1 MNQRVAPTPL
11 EQIMVSSSTFLKPL
25 SQLAG
30 RKYAVGATLLI
41 AISGLLS
48 ACSGG
53 GKRPDPAPLAANVPL
68 IGVKQA
74 WVSRIGE
81 VPAGAAPAVVGNT
94 VVVAAAD
101 GTVAAIDALS
111 GRDIWRSSVGGAV
124 ATGAGTDG
132 KLVAVITR
140 GNEVVTLEAGKQ
152 LWKAKLPAQAFTAP
166 FVAGARVFVLLADR
180 SVHAFDG
187 ATGRKLWAQQR
198 PSEPLVL
205 SKAGTMLAVGD
216 TLVVGLGGRLVGLN
230 PANGSIRWE
239 APIAS
244 PRGTNDVER
253 LVDLV
258 GITSRIGD
266 VVCARAFQAAV
277 GCVNAA
283 RGTVL
288 WNRPANGQEG
298 IHGDSNLLF
307 GTEADGKLIAW
318 RRSDGQPAW
327 QTDRLLYRS
336 LSAPLVVGRSV
347 VVGDSVG
354 NLHMLSREDGSPL
367 NRLTTDG
374 SAIVGNPVLA
384 GDSLVAVTKSGSVF
398 GFRPE

>member
-1 MNQRVAPTPL
+1 MSSCSSNFQSFRVIAG
-11 EQIMVSSSTFLKPL
+11 MKPAR
-25 SQLAG
+25 SAII
-30 RKYAVGATLLI
+30 LI
-41 AISGLLS
+41 AAAMLLA

-53 GKRPDPAPLAANVPL
+53 SKRPEPAPLAANVPL

-74 WVSRIGE
+74 WASRIGD
-81 VPAGAAPAVVGNT
+81 VPPGAGPTVVGNT
-94 VVVAAAD
+94 VVVAAVD
-101 GTVAAIDALS
+101 GTVAAIDAAS
-111 GRDIWRSSVGGAV
+111 GRDLWRGTAGAGIV
-124 ATGAGTDG
+124 TGAGTDG
-132 KLVAVITR
+132 KLTAVITR
-140 GNEVVTLEAGKQ
+140 DNEVVTLDAGKL

-166 FVAGARVFVLLADR
+166 FVGGARVFVVLADK

-187 ATGRKLWAQQR
+187 ATGKKLWTQQR

-205 SKAGTMLAVGD
+205 SKAGTILAVGD

-230 PANGSIRWE
+230 PGNGSVRWE

-253 LVDLV
+253 LVDIV

-277 GCVNAA
+277 GCVNAS
-283 RGTVL
+283 RGTLL
-288 WNRPANGQEG
+288 WNRPANGAEG
-298 IHGDSNLLF
+298 IHGDGNLIF
-307 GTEADGKLIAW
+307 GTESDGKLVAW
-318 RRSDGQPAW
+318 RRADGQPAW
-327 QTDRLLYRS
+327 QTDRLQYRT

-347 VVGDSVG
+347 VVGDNAG

-374 SAIVGNPVLA
+374 SAIIGSPVLA
-384 GDSLVAVTKSGSVF
+384 GDSLVAVTKSGGVF

>member
-1 MNQRVAPTPL
+1 MP
-11 EQIMVSSSTFLKPL
+11 SSTSFLKRFSP
-25 SQLAG
+25 LAG
-30 RKYAVGATLLI
+30 IEYARNATILIVSAVLL
-41 AISGLLS
+41 A

-53 GKRPDPAPLAANVPL
+53 SRRPEPAPLAANVPL

-74 WVSRIGE
+74 WASRIGE
-81 VPAGAAPAVVGNT
+81 VPPGAGPTVVGNT

-111 GRDIWRSSVGGAV
+111 GRDIWRTSVGASIV
-124 ATGAGTDG
+124 TGAGTDG
-132 KLVAVITR
+132 KLAAVITR
-140 GNEVVTLEAGKQ
+140 DNEVVALDAGKQ
-152 LWKAKLPAQAFTAP
+152 IWKTKLPAQAFTAP
-166 FVAGARVFVLLADR
+166 FVAGARVFVLLGDR

-187 ATGRKLWAQQR
+187 ASGKTLWSQQR

-205 SKAGTMLAVGD
+205 SKAGTILAVGD

-230 PANGSIRWE
+230 PSNGSVRWE

-283 RGTVL
+283 RGTLL
-288 WNRPANGQEG
+288 WNRPANGAEG
-298 IHGDSNLLF
+298 IHGDGNLVF
-307 GTEADGKLIAW
+307 GTETDGKLIAW
-318 RRSDGQPAW
+318 RRADGQPAW
-327 QTDRLLYRS
+327 QTDRLLYRT

-347 VVGDSVG
+347 VVGDSIG
-354 NLHMLSREDGSPL
+354 NLHMLSREDGSAL

-374 SAIVGNPVLA
+374 SAIVGSPVLA
-384 GDSLVAVTKSGSVF
+384 GDALVAVTKSGGVF

>member
-1 MNQRVAPTPL
+1 MSFSYSV
-11 EQIMVSSSTFLKPL
+11 LKPF
-25 SQLAG
+25 SQKTG
-30 RKYAVGATLLI
+30 VKYARVATLLI
-41 AISGLLS
+41 ASAILLS

-74 WVSRIGE
+74 WVNRIGE

-94 VVVAAAD
+94 VVVAAID

-111 GRDIWRSSVGGAV
+111 GRDIWRGSAGSSL
-124 ATGAGTDG
+124 ATGAGSDG
-132 KLVAVITR
+132 KTAAVITR
-140 GNEVVTLEAGKQ
+140 DNEVVALDNGKQ
-152 LWKAKLPAQAFTAP
+152 IWKAKLPAQAFTAP
-166 FVAGARVFVLLADR
+166 LVAGARVFVVLADR

-187 ATGRKLWAQQR
+187 LSGKKLWTNQR
-198 PSEPLVL
+198 SNTEPLVL
-205 SKAGTMLAVGD
+205 SKAGTILAVGD
-216 TLVVGLGGRLVGLN
+216 TLIVGQGGRLVGLN
-230 PANGSIRWE
+230 PSNGSIRWE

-253 LVDLV
+253 LVDMV
-258 GITSRIGD
+258 GSTSRIGD

-283 RGTVL
+283 RGTLL
-288 WNRPANGQEG
+288 WNKSANGAEG
-298 IHGDSNLLF
+298 VHGDGNLVF
-307 GTEADGKLIAW
+307 GTESDGKVVAW
-318 RRSDGQPAW
+318 RRADGTNAW
-327 QTDRLLYRS
+327 ASERLQYRS

-347 VVGDSVG
+347 VIGDGNG

-374 SAIVGNPVLA
+374 SAIIGNPVLA
-384 GDSLVAVTKSGSVF
+384 GDALVAVTKSGGVF

>member
-1 MNQRVAPTPL
+1 MSFPYSV
-11 EQIMVSSSTFLKPL
+11 LKPF
-25 SQLAG
+25 SQKADVKSA
-30 RKYAVGATLLI
+30 RGATLLI
-41 AISGLLS
+41 ASAILLS

-74 WVSRIGE
+74 WVNRIGE

-94 VVVAAAD
+94 VVVAAID

-111 GRDIWRSSVGGAV
+111 GRDIWRGSAGSTL
-124 ATGAGTDG
+124 ATGAGSDG
-132 KLVAVITR
+132 KTAAVITR
-140 GNEVVTLEAGKQ
+140 DNEVVALDNGKQ
-152 LWKAKLPAQAFTAP
+152 IWKAKLPAQAFTAP
-166 FVAGARVFVLLADR
+166 LVAGARVFVVLADR

-187 ATGRKLWAQQR
+187 ANGKKLWTNQR
-198 PSEPLVL
+198 SNTEPLVL
-205 SKAGTMLAVGD
+205 SKAGTILAVGD
-216 TLVVGLGGRLVGLN
+216 TLVVGQGGRLVGLN
-230 PANGSIRWE
+230 PSNGSIRWE

-253 LVDLV
+253 LVDMV
-258 GITSRIGD
+258 GSTSRIGD

-283 RGTVL
+283 RGTLL
-288 WNRPANGQEG
+288 WNKPANGAEG
-298 IHGDSNLLF
+298 VHGDGNLVF
-307 GTEADGKLIAW
+307 GTESDGKVVAW
-318 RRSDGQPAW
+318 RRADGTNAW
-327 QTDRLLYRS
+327 ASERLQYRS

-347 VVGDSVG
+347 VIGDGNG

-374 SAIVGNPVLA
+374 SAIISNPVLA
-384 GDSLVAVTKSGSVF
+384 GDALVAVTKSGGVF

>member
-1 MNQRVAPTPL
+1 MRSD
-11 EQIMVSSSTFLKPL
+11 SSAHRKLKMSFLSPVLKPFSL
-25 SQLAG
+25 IAG
-30 RKYAVGATLLI
+30 MKYAQSAIVLI
-41 AISGLLS
+41 ASAALLA

-74 WVSRIGE
+74 WASRIGE
-81 VPAGAAPAVVGNT
+81 VPSGAGPTVVGNI
-94 VVVAAAD
+94 VVVASAD
-101 GTVAAIDALS
+101 GTVAAIDAQS
-111 GRDIWRSSVGGAV
+111 GRDVWRGSAGAPV
-124 ATGAGTDG
+124 VTGAGTDG
-132 KLVAVITR
+132 KLTAVITQD
-140 GNEVVTLEAGKQ
+140 NEVVALDSGKL
-152 LWKAKLPAQAFTAP
+152 LWKTKLPARAFTAP

-187 ATGRKLWAQQR
+187 ASGKKLWTQQR

-205 SKAGTMLAVGD
+205 SKAGSMLAVGD

-230 PANGSIRWE
+230 PSNGSVRWE
-239 APIAS
+239 APIAA

-283 RGTVL
+283 RGTLL
-288 WNRPANGQEG
+288 WNRPANGAEG
-298 IHGDSNLLF
+298 LHGDGNLVF
-307 GTEADGKLIAW
+307 GTESDGKLIAW

-327 QTDRLLYRS
+327 STDRLLYRT

-347 VVGDSVG
+347 VVGDSIG
-354 NLHMLSREDGSPL
+354 NLHMLSREDGSAL

-374 SAIVGNPVLA
+374 SAIIGGPVLA
-384 GDSLVAVTKSGSVF
+384 GDALVVVTKSGGVF

>member
-1 MNQRVAPTPL
+1 MSFSYSV
-11 EQIMVSSSTFLKPL
+11 LKPF
-25 SQLAG
+25 SQKADVKSA
-30 RKYAVGATLLI
+30 RGATLLI
-41 AISGLLS
+41 ASAILLS

-74 WVSRIGE
+74 WVNRIGE

-94 VVVAAAD
+94 VVVAAID

-111 GRDIWRSSVGGAV
+111 GRDIWRGSAGSTL
-124 ATGAGTDG
+124 ATGAGSDG
-132 KLVAVITR
+132 KTAAVITR
-140 GNEVVTLEAGKQ
+140 DNEVVALDNGKQ
-152 LWKAKLPAQAFTAP
+152 IWKAKLPAQAFTAP
-166 FVAGARVFVLLADR
+166 LVAGARVFVVLADR

-187 ATGRKLWAQQR
+187 ANGKKLWTNQR
-198 PSEPLVL
+198 SNTEPLVL
-205 SKAGTMLAVGD
+205 SKAGTILAVGD
-216 TLVVGLGGRLVGLN
+216 TLVVGQGGRLVGLN
-230 PANGSIRWE
+230 PSNGSIRWE

-253 LVDLV
+253 LVDMV
-258 GITSRIGD
+258 GSTSRIGD

-283 RGTVL
+283 RGTLL
-288 WNRPANGQEG
+288 WNKPANGAEG
-298 IHGDSNLLF
+298 VHGDGNLVF
-307 GTEADGKLIAW
+307 GTESDGKVVAW
-318 RRSDGQPAW
+318 RRADGTNAW
-327 QTDRLLYRS
+327 ASERLQYRS

-347 VVGDSVG
+347 VIGDGNG

-374 SAIVGNPVLA
+374 SAIIGNPVLA
-384 GDSLVAVTKSGSVF
+384 GDALVAVTKSGGVF

>member
-1 MNQRVAPTPL
+1 MPFSYSV
-11 EQIMVSSSTFLKPL
+11 LKPFKPFTVVNTARSATVL
-25 SQLAG
+25 IVSALLLA
-30 RKYAVGATLLI
+30 
-41 AISGLLS
+41 

-53 GKRPDPAPLAANVPL
+53 SKRPEPAPLAANVPL

-74 WVSRIGE
+74 WASRIGE
-81 VPAGAAPAVVGNT
+81 VPAGASPNVVGNT

-101 GTVAAIDALS
+101 GTVAAIDAAS
-111 GRDIWRSSVGGAV
+111 GRDIWRGSAGAPV
-124 ATGAGTDG
+124 VTGAGTDG
-132 KLVAVITR
+132 KVVAVITKD
-140 GNEVVTLEAGKQ
+140 NEVVALESGKQ

-166 FVAGARVFVLLADR
+166 FVGGARVFVLLADR

-187 ATGRKLWAQQR
+187 ASGKKLWTQQR
-198 PSEPLVL
+198 TATEPLVL
-205 SKAGTMLAVGD
+205 SKAGTILAVGD
-216 TLVVGLGGRLVGLN
+216 TLVVGQGGRLVGLN
-230 PANGSIRWE
+230 PGNGSVRWE

-258 GITSRIGD
+258 GNTSRIGD

-277 GCVNAA
+277 GCVNAS
-283 RGTVL
+283 RGTLL
-288 WNRPANGQEG
+288 WNRPANGAEG
-298 IHGDSNLLF
+298 IHGDGSLVF
-307 GTEADGKLIAW
+307 GTETDGKLIAW
-318 RRSDGQPAW
+318 RRTDGQQAW
-327 QTDRLLYRS
+327 ASERLLYRT

-347 VVGDSVG
+347 VVGDNSG

-374 SAIVGNPVLA
+374 SAIIGSPVLA
-384 GDSLVAVTKSGSVF
+384 GDSLVAVTKSGGVF

>member
-1 MNQRVAPTPL
+1 MTSH
-11 EQIMVSSSTFLKPL
+11 SSFFKPFRA
-25 SQLAG
+25 LAVI
-30 RKYAVGATLLI
+30 KPAQSAIILI
-41 AISGLLS
+41 ATSMLLS

-53 GKRPDPAPLAANVPL
+53 SKRPEPAPLAANVPL

-74 WVSRIGE
+74 WASRIGE
-81 VPAGAAPAVVGNT
+81 VPAGAGPTVVGNT

-101 GTVAAIDALS
+101 GTVAAIDAAS
-111 GRDIWRSSVGGAV
+111 GRDLWRSTAGAPL

-132 KLVAVITR
+132 KFTAVVTK
-140 GNEVVTLEAGKQ
+140 GNEVVTFDAGKL
-152 LWKAKLPAQAFTAP
+152 LWRAKLPAQAFTAP
-166 FVAGARVFVLLADR
+166 FVGGARVFVVLADK
-180 SVHAFDG
+180 SVHAFDSVSG
-187 ATGRKLWAQQR
+187 KKLWSQQR
-198 PSEPLVL
+198 PSDPLVL
-205 SKAGTMLAVGD
+205 SKPGTILAVGD

-230 PANGSIRWE
+230 PGNGSVRWE
-239 APIAS
+239 VPIAS

-253 LVDLV
+253 LVDMV
-258 GITSRIGD
+258 GSTSRIGD

-283 RGTVL
+283 RGTLL
-288 WNRPANGQEG
+288 WNRPANGAEG
-298 IHGDSNLLF
+298 IHGDGNLLF
-307 GTEADGKLIAW
+307 GTEADGKLVAW
-318 RRSDGQPAW
+318 RRSDGQNAW
-327 QTDRLLYRS
+327 QSERLLYRS

-347 VVGDSVG
+347 VIGDNAG

-384 GDSLVAVTKSGSVF
+384 GDALVAVTKSGGVF

>member
-1 MNQRVAPTPL
+1 MPFHTSLFRPFGHLARMQ
-11 EQIMVSSSTFLKPL
+11 STF
-25 SQLAG
+25 
-30 RKYAVGATLLI
+30 I
-41 AISGLLS
+41 AITLIVTSGLMT

-53 GKRPDPAPLAANVPL
+53 SKRPEPAPLAANVPL

-81 VPAGAAPAVVGNT
+81 VPAGAGPSVVGN
-94 VVVAAAD
+94 VVVLASAD
-101 GTVAAIDALS
+101 GTVAAIDAAS
-111 GRDIWRSSVGGAV
+111 GRDIWRGSAGAPA
-124 ATGAGTDG
+124 ATGAATDG
-132 KLVAVITR
+132 KIAAVITR
-140 GNEVVTLEAGKQ
+140 DNEVVALDAGK
-152 LWKAKLPAQAFTAP
+152 LVWKAKLPAKAFTAP
-166 FVAGARVFVLLADR
+166 FVAGERVFVLLADR

-187 ATGRKLWAQQR
+187 LNGKKLWANQR
-198 PSEPLVL
+198 SNTEPLVL
-205 SKAGTMLAVGD
+205 SKAGSILAVGD
-216 TLVVGLGGRLVGLN
+216 TLVVGQGGRLVGLN
-230 PANGSIRWE
+230 PGNGSVRWE
-239 APIAS
+239 VPIAS

-258 GITSRIGD
+258 GSTSRVGD

-283 RGTVL
+283 RGTLL
-288 WNRPANGQEG
+288 WNRPANGAEG
-298 IHGDSNLLF
+298 IHGDGNFIF

-347 VVGDSVG
+347 VIGDSSG
-354 NLHMLSREDGSPL
+354 NLHMLSRENGSPL

-374 SAIVGNPVLA
+374 SAIVGSPVLA
-384 GDSLVAVTKSGSVF
+384 GDSLVAVTKSGGVF

>member
-1 MNQRVAPTPL
+1 MPFSYS
-11 EQIMVSSSTFLKPL
+11 ILKPFKPF
-25 SQLAG
+25 AG
-30 RKYAVGATLLI
+30 MNTARSATVLI
-41 AISGLLS
+41 ASAVLLA

-53 GKRPDPAPLAANVPL
+53 SKRPEPAPLAANVPL

-74 WVSRIGE
+74 WANRIGE
-81 VPAGAAPAVVGNT
+81 VPAGASPNVVGNT
-94 VVVAAAD
+94 VVVASAD
-101 GTVAAIDALS
+101 GTVAAIDAAS
-111 GRDIWRSSVGGAV
+111 GRDIWRGSAGAPV
-124 ATGAGTDG
+124 VTGAGTDG
-132 KLVAVITR
+132 KVAAVITKD
-140 GNEVVTLEAGKQ
+140 NEVVALDAGKQ

-166 FVAGARVFVLLADR
+166 FVGGARVFVLLADR

-187 ATGRKLWAQQR
+187 ASGKKLWTQQR
-198 PSEPLVL
+198 TATEPLVL

-216 TLVVGLGGRLVGLN
+216 TLVVGQGGRLVGLN
-230 PANGSIRWE
+230 PSNGSIRWE

-258 GITSRIGD
+258 GNTSRIGD

-277 GCVNAA
+277 GCVNAS
-283 RGTVL
+283 RGTLL
-288 WNRPANGQEG
+288 WNRPANGAEG
-298 IHGDSNLLF
+298 IHGDGNLIF
-307 GTEADGKLIAW
+307 GTETDGKLIAW
-318 RRSDGQPAW
+318 RRADGQPAW
-327 QTDRLLYRS
+327 QSERLLYRT

-347 VVGDSVG
+347 VVGDGNG

-374 SAIVGNPVLA
+374 SAIIGSPVLA
-384 GDSLVAVTKSGSVF
+384 GDSLVAVTKSGGVF

>member
-1 MNQRVAPTPL
+1 MSFSHS
-11 EQIMVSSSTFLKPL
+11 ILKPFKPF
-25 SQLAG
+25 AG
-30 RKYAVGATLLI
+30 MNAARSATVLIVSAFLLV
-41 AISGLLS
+41 

-53 GKRPDPAPLAANVPL
+53 SKRPEPAPLAANVPL

-74 WVSRIGE
+74 WASRIGE
-81 VPAGAAPAVVGNT
+81 VPAGASPNVVGNT

-101 GTVAAIDALS
+101 GTVAAIDAAN
-111 GRDIWRSSVGGAV
+111 GRDLWRASAGAAV
-124 ATGAGTDG
+124 VTGAGTDG
-132 KLVAVITR
+132 KLAAVVTR
-140 GNEVVTLEAGKQ
+140 DNEVVAFDSGKQ
-152 LWKAKLPAQAFTAP
+152 IWKAKLPAQAFTAP
-166 FVAGARVFVLLADR
+166 FVGGARVFVLLADR

-187 ATGRKLWAQQR
+187 ASGKKLWTQQR
-198 PSEPLVL
+198 TATEPLVL

-216 TLVVGLGGRLVGLN
+216 TLVVGQGGRLVGLN
-230 PANGSIRWE
+230 PGNGSVRWE

-258 GITSRIGD
+258 GNTSRIGD

-277 GCVNAA
+277 GCVNAS
-283 RGTVL
+283 RGTLL
-288 WNRPANGQEG
+288 WNRPANGAEG
-298 IHGDSNLLF
+298 IHGDGNLVF
-307 GTEADGKLIAW
+307 GTETDGKLIAW
-318 RRSDGQPAW
+318 RRSDGQQAW
-327 QTDRLLYRS
+327 ASERLLYRS

-347 VVGDSVG
+347 VVGDNSG

-374 SAIVGNPVLA
+374 SAIIGSPVLA
-384 GDSLVAVTKSGSVF
+384 GDSLVAVTKSGGVF

>member
-1 MNQRVAPTPL
+1 MSL
-11 EQIMVSSSTFLKPL
+11 SCLILKPF
-25 SQLAG
+25 QPLAG
-30 RKYAVGATLLI
+30 INTARSATVLI
-41 AISGLLS
+41 ASVFLLA

-53 GKRPDPAPLAANVPL
+53 SKRPEPAPLAANVPL

-74 WVSRIGE
+74 WASRIGQ
-81 VPAGAAPAVVGNT
+81 VPAGASPNVVGNT

-101 GTVAAIDALS
+101 GTVAAIDAAS
-111 GRDIWRSSVGGAV
+111 GRDIWRGSAGAPV
-124 ATGAGTDG
+124 VTGAGTDG
-132 KLVAVITR
+132 KLTAVVTR
-140 GNEVVTLEAGKQ
+140 DNEVVTLDAGKL

-187 ATGRKLWAQQR
+187 ASGKKLWTQQR
-198 PSEPLVL
+198 SNTEPLVL
-205 SKAGTMLAVGD
+205 SKAGTILAVGD
-216 TLVVGLGGRLVGLN
+216 TLVVGQGGRLVGLN
-230 PANGSIRWE
+230 PGNGSIRWE

-258 GITSRIGD
+258 GNTSRIGD
-266 VVCARAFQAAV
+266 IVCARAFQAAV
-277 GCVNAA
+277 GCVNAS
-283 RGTVL
+283 RGTLL
-288 WNRPANGQEG
+288 WNRPANGAEG
-298 IHGDSNLLF
+298 IHGDGNLIF
-307 GTEADGKLIAW
+307 GTETDGKLVAW

-327 QTDRLLYRS
+327 SSERLLYRS

-347 VVGDSVG
+347 VVGDNSG

-374 SAIVGNPVLA
+374 SAIIGSPVLA
-384 GDSLVAVTKSGSVF
+384 GDSLVAVTKSGGVF